1 MRIYIDEA
9 GAFVVPPRPHSY
21 SLVLALMIPSASEEE
36 ILYEFLRLRD
46 HWPSN
51 EVEIKGSR
59 LDESQAAQV
68 IELLCRYDVLVKF
81 FAVDMAT
88 HADWNVEDFKI
99 RQAANVTVNVTPDH
113 DPNLVSQLKKLART
127 IREMPNQLFLQA
139 FVTIQLI
146 LDIIEE
152 GTLFYAQ
159 RLPEEIGDIAWIV
172 DRKNHTITQM
182 EEMWTMLILPASQ
195 THFTKKPLKVLLG
208 ADYSYFHARYGF
220 TADTMGEEMARHME
234 WLHDTHGVRRMTGN
248 DRGIDSKLLLSEQR
262 KFMDS
267 RDSLGLQLAD
277 MLATTLRR
285 ALNNRLQPQGWEN
298 FGKLLVHKA
307 HPGSSFLQ
315 LGRDENAPRVLT
327 GQAEQVCLLLNARAK
342 SMLIDQD

>member
-1 MRIYIDEA
+1 
-9 GAFVVPPRPHSY
+9 
-21 SLVLALMIPSASEEE
+21 MIPSANEAE

-46 HWPSN
+46 RWPSN

-68 IELLCRYDVLVKF
+68 IELLCHYDVLVKF

-88 HADWNVEDFKI
+88 HADWNVEDFKM
-99 RQAANVTVNVTPDH
+99 RQVANVTVNLTTEH
-113 DPNLVSQLKKLART
+113 HPNIVSQLEKLART

-152 GTLFYAQ
+152 GTLYYAQ
-159 RLPEEIGDIAWIV
+159 RLPAEIGDIVWIV
-172 DRKNHTITQM
+172 DRKNNTITQM
-182 EEMWTMLILPASQ
+182 EEMWTMLILPASE
-195 THFTKKPLKVLLG
+195 THFTKTPLKVLRG
-208 ADYSYFHARYGF
+208 ADYSYFHERYGF
-220 TADTMGEEMARHME
+220 TAATMSEETARHME
-234 WLHDTHGVRRMTGN
+234 WLHETHGARRMTAK
-248 DRGIDSKLLLSEQR
+248 DKGIDSKLLLSDQR

-277 MLATTLRR
+277 MLATILRR
-285 ALNNRLQPQGWEN
+285 ALNNHLQIQGWAN
-298 FGKLLVHKA
+298 LGRLLVHKA
-307 HPGSSFLQ
+307 EPGSSFLQ
-315 LGRDENAPRVLT
+315 LGIDKDAPLILT
-327 GQAEQVCLLLNARAK
+327 GHAAKVCRLLNARAK